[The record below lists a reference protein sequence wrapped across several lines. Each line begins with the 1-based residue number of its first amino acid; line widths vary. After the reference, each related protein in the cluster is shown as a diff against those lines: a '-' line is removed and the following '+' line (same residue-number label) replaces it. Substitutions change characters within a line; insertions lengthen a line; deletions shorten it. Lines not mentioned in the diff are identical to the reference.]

1 MKEISKMCG
10 IIGVYYKNKEQN
22 IKEILDSSLIL
33 KNRGP
38 DSGRLLSLDNY
49 FLGFRRLS
57 INDTCEKGMQPFT
70 KGSISVICNGEIY
83 NHKYL
88 QEKYNIT
95 CRSLSD
101 CECIIHLYEKLGF
114 ERTIMEL
121 RGDFA
126 LIIIDREYMYFGRD
140 RIGVRPLFL
149 GRTKSKNVALAS
161 CARALTD
168 YCDKVCP
175 VVPGWGVY
183 NSIKDNLSFMEYKF
197 PISNVPDEKI
207 TTLIRTTLTQA
218 VKDRL
223 MSDRP
228 IGCLLSGGLDSSLV
242 VSIICKILGPEKVR
256 TYSIGME
263 GSIDLEYA
271 RVVAEKLGTKH
282 QEVKFTAEEGF
293 KVIPEVIRDLESYD
307 ITTVRASVGMWI
319 LAKWIS
325 ENTDDI
331 VIMSGE
337 GADELFCGYLY
348 FHYAPS
354 SNELQKESFRL
365 VKNLHLYDVLRADR
379 CVSSHGLELRV
390 PFLSHEM
397 IDLAL
402 SISPDLKKPYM
413 GLEKSILRNAFSEN
427 YLPEEVRL
435 RRKDGMSDGISG
447 KGKKWY
453 EHIQNFVKDI
463 ISEENYNRNIFPSP
477 EAQYYRMIYDKLFP
491 NYQPLVDYWLPKWVE
506 HGGDPSGRNLQV
518 FDEK

>member
-1 MKEISKMCG
+1 
-10 IIGVYYKNKEQN
+10 
-22 IKEILDSSLIL
+22 
-33 KNRGP
+33 
-38 DSGRLLSLDNY
+38 
-49 FLGFRRLS
+49 
-57 INDTCEKGMQPFT
+57 
-70 KGSISVICNGEIY
+70 
-83 NHKYL
+83 
-88 QEKYNIT
+88 
-95 CRSLSD
+95 
-101 CECIIHLYEKLGF
+101 
-114 ERTIMEL
+114 
-121 RGDFA
+121 
-126 LIIIDREYMYFGRD
+126 
-140 RIGVRPLFL
+140 
-149 GRTKSKNVALAS
+149 
-161 CARALTD
+161 
-168 YCDKVCP
+168 
-175 VVPGWGVY
+175 
-183 NSIKDNLSFMEYKF
+183 
-197 PISNVPDEKI
+197 
-207 TTLIRTTLTQA
+207 
-218 VKDRL
+218 
-223 MSDRP
+223 
-228 IGCLLSGGLDSSLV
+228 
-242 VSIICKILGPEKVR
+242 
-256 TYSIGME
+256 ME